1 MSGRAQA
8 LIETAE
14 RRMMKNYKPAPI
26 VLARGAGAEVWDVD
40 GARYLDLCAGI
51 AVCVLGH
58 SHPAVTEA
66 IARQAGSLLHV
77 SNLFYNPLQIE
88 LADRLSR
95 LSLGGRAFFCNSGAE
110 ANEAQLKL
118 ARRYAQVVRGDEDR
132 IEIVSMDGS
141 FHGRTVGALSVT
153 GQAKYRQGF
162 GPLWENVRFAPYGD
176 LAALDA
182 LVGPRTCAVLL
193 EPLQAEGGIV
203 VPPPG
208 YLAAVRE
215 LCTARGAVLLFD
227 EVQTGFGR
235 TGSFF
240 AYQHH
245 PGATPDV
252 LSSAKGI
259 AGGVP
264 MGAILA
270 SDELSKGFEP
280 GTHAST
286 FGGNLLACAASLAT
300 LDVIEKEG
308 LVARAARVGELLRAG
323 LERLLR
329 AHPDAATQ
337 VRGEGLLQGLV
348 TAPGIDT
355 AAVVAGCRA
364 RGVLLSVAGGN
375 VVRFSP
381 PLVVAES
388 QLEEGL
394 AALAAVL
401 QSPPRTPTP

>member
-1 MSGRAQA
+1 MSRTKA

-14 RRMMKNYKPAPI
+14 RRMMKNYRPAPV
-26 VLARGAGAEVWDVD
+26 VLARGAGCEVWDVD
-40 GARYLDLCAGI
+40 GNRYLDLCAGI

-58 SHPAVTEA
+58 GHPVVTEA
-66 IARQAGSLLHV
+66 IARQAGTLMHV

-88 LADRLSR
+88 LADRLSS

-118 ARRYAQVVRGDEDR
+118 ARRYMQVVRGETQR
-132 IEIVSMDGS
+132 IEIVSMEGS
-141 FHGRTVGALSVT
+141 FHGRTIGALSVT

-162 GPLWENVRFAPYGD
+162 GPLWADVRFVPYGD
-176 LAALDA
+176 LAALEA
-182 LVGPRTCAVLL
+182 VVGDKTCAVLL

-203 VPPPG
+203 VPPAG
-208 YLAAVRE
+208 FLGEVRR
-215 LCTARGAVLLFD
+215 LCSARGALLLFD

-245 PGATPDV
+245 DGAVPDV

-264 MGAILA
+264 MGAIVA
-270 SDELSKGFEP
+270 SDEVARGFEP

-308 LVARAARVGELLRAG
+308 LVARAGQVGARLQAS
-323 LERLLR
+323 LEALVK
-329 AHPDAATQ
+329 AHPDAVVAA
-337 VRGEGLLQGLV
+337 RGEGLLRGVQ
-348 TAPGIDT
+348 TAPGVDT
-355 AAVVAGCRA
+355 VAVVAACRA

-375 VVRFSP
+375 VIRFSP
-381 PLVVAES
+381 PLIVSEAQLDEGIEALGQVLGGALRVAS
-388 QLEEGL
+388 
-394 AALAAVL
+394 
-401 QSPPRTPTP
+401 

>member
-1 MSGRAQA
+1 MSGRTQA

-14 RRMMKNYKPAPI
+14 RRMMKNYRPAPI
-26 VLARGAGAEVWDVD
+26 VLARGAGCEVWDVD
-40 GARYLDLCAGI
+40 GHRYLDLCAGI

-66 IARQAGSLLHV
+66 VARQASTLIHV

-88 LADRLSR
+88 LADRLAS

-118 ARRYAQVVRGDEDR
+118 ARRFMQVVRKEPER
-132 IEIVSMDGS
+132 IEIVSMEGS
-141 FHGRTVGALSVT
+141 FHGRTIGALSVT

-162 GPLWENVRFAPYGD
+162 GPLWENVRFVPYGD
-176 LAALDA
+176 IGALEA
-182 LVGPRTCAVLL
+182 VVGSRTCAVLL

-203 VPPPG
+203 VPPEG
-208 YLAAVRE
+208 FLAEVGQ
-215 LCTARGAVLLFD
+215 LCTSRGALLLFD

-245 PGATPDV
+245 EGATPDV

-264 MGAILA
+264 MGAIVA
-270 SDELSKGFEP
+270 TDEVAAGFEP

-286 FGGNLLACAASLAT
+286 FGGNLLACAAALAT
-300 LDVIEKEG
+300 LDVIEREG
-308 LVARAARVGELLRAG
+308 LVGRAARLGELLHAG
-323 LERLLR
+323 LERLVR
-329 AHPDAATQ
+329 AHPRAA
-337 VRGEGLLQGLV
+337 VAARGEGLLRGLQ
-348 TAPGIDT
+348 TAPGVDT
-355 AAVVAGCRA
+355 ALVVAACRA
-364 RGVLLSVAGGN
+364 KGVLLSVAGGD

-381 PLVVAES
+381 PLVVTEA
-388 QLEEGL
+388 QIEEGL

-401 QSPPRTPTP
+401 ASPPRITP